1 MKIKNTS
8 GKTLFYIINYEEG
21 GFIILSSDKRSIP
34 VLAYST
40 ENTFVGDIHSYQS
53 GLKIWMDDAKKQIET
68 IQSSGSEQSRIAKK
82 SWESVQKA
90 IIGEVSSLKKEPIPD
105 CWEHTEIVTE
115 GPISAPT
122 WHQKYPYNSALPYIT
137 CAPPDSTKHYFVGC
151 VPLSLAVV
159 MRYHEHPT
167 SYAWSNM
174 PYTYG
179 TSTTAD
185 LIEDIHDWIKYES
198 NNTQPDYDCEST
210 GVTPNEMDDLL
221 KDHFDYSTATYSSS
235 FNHSTIKN
243 DINYDRPVLFNATDE
258 YVSSYKHTWVCT
270 GWKEYIYYDDD
281 CNSWSSMSYYML
293 WGQGTTD
300 VGWYNWG
307 SFNAGGYYLNDDL
320 SMIYNIK
327 P

>member
-1 MKIKNTS
+1 MPLESVLHPGDILLTDAKINQILPPEVKYTFNYKEYMDRK
-8 GKTLFYIINYEEG
+8 GIRFTLFVRSGQFARYGYEKPPIIHHY
-21 GFIILSSDKRSIP
+21 SY
-34 VLAYST
+34 LAR
-40 ENTFVGDIHSYQS
+40 N
-53 GLKIWMDDAKKQIET
+53 
-68 IQSSGSEQSRIAKK
+68 
-82 SWESVQKA
+82 SV
-90 IIGEVSSLKKEPIPD
+90 
-105 CWEHTEIVTE
+105 
-115 GPISAPT
+115 
-122 WHQKYPYNSALPYIT
+122 
-137 CAPPDSTKHYFVGC
+137 
-151 VPLSLAVV
+151 
-159 MRYHEHPT
+159 T
-167 SYAWSNM
+167 S
-174 PYTYG
+174 
-179 TSTTAD
+179 
-185 LIEDIHDWIKYES
+185 
-198 NNTQPDYDCEST
+198 
-210 GVTPNEMDDLL
+210 LL